1 MSLREMTDS
10 FSHASCQWEENWQ
23 YDRGCSMG
31 QGGGQYDSW
40 MERGGRGCRLMEKG
54 EWPKGQ
60 RLEVTLCQKKKCC
73 SGEKDGNTLSS

>member
-1 MSLREMTDS
+1 MPRVSGKRIGNMTEDV
-10 FSHASCQWEENWQ
+10 QW
-23 YDRGCSMG
+23 GK
-31 QGGGQYDSW
+31 GGGQYDSW
-40 MERGGRGCRLMEKG
+40 MERGGRGCRVMEKG